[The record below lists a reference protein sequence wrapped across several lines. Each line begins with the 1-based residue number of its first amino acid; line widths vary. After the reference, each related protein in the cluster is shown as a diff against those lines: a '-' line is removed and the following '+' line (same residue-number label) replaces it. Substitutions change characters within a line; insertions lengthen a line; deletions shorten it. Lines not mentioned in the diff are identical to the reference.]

1 MAEFTD
7 PCAYGGVYTG
17 REVARLTA
25 LPGVTSTAAECPACH
40 RLVAVIGVGDDARYS
55 DHARM
60 LDPDTVGALAA
71 LVRRCPT
78 CEDRWTTGTE
88 CSRCSDGIVW
98 AAEGHW
104 LQRAVGAASSALT
117 GFAAAFGW
125 TAPEP
130 F

>member
-1 MAEFTD
+1 MANLALINQQLD
-7 PCAYGGVYTG
+7 AIR
-17 REVARLTA
+17 RELGYEYEKFA
-25 LPGVTSTAAECPACH
+25 
-40 RLVAVIGVGDDARYS
+40 
-55 DHARM
+55 
-60 LDPDTVGALAA
+60 LDPEVTVDG
-71 LVRRCPT
+71 RCPT